1 MMKKQ
6 GGIAKNVNT
15 CMTRGRMVLLL
26 VVMCIQAFF
35 TINTK
40 AADVNNIG
48 NPEYKVK
55 KNLEQTDAFV
65 YAYNA
70 KDYGADANGN
80 QDNTE
85 IFQKLLNKTY
95 ELGGGIVYV
104 PSGRYKVTGTL
115 KIPKGVTL
123 RGDWKKPEEGKQ
135 VTTGTILLA
144 YTGRGGDEYSK
155 PFIEMEPETGCMD
168 LTVWYPEQNGNN
180 ISKYSPTIRL
190 GVDQYTGSYFGN
202 EYTNVKNVTLL
213 NSYIGIIFHYKNGG
227 ASPVINGVY
236 GTPLYKGIDMD
247 RLVDVGRI
255 ENVNFS
261 PNYWAGAGMANAP
274 QKGSSFEKYI
284 YDNATGILMKRNDWS
299 YTCYVN
305 INGYNVGYKSAQ
317 SIEESKSAPNG
328 NHYKFNIKNCKN
340 GIVFDATN
348 YVGILFNDINLYNCK
363 NGIVLKE
370 NTGDVVQFSK
380 TKIASTKYAVYADK
394 TSTTKI
400 LMYNNT
406 INHGLVN
413 IDGGTF
419 VSVGS
424 EFNNKAPQIAIG
436 SLGRISLSGNQFK
449 NSMQVINNS
458 IYKSDF
464 ANANVEFTPV
474 PEFPDNK
481 AKFQSHMP
489 SNLTLYDVTKAPYY
503 AQNSKNHGGGN
514 DCTETIQRALNDASS
529 NGGGIVFL
537 PSGHYRMNGTIV
549 VPSNVELRGATDLST
564 VPHGSGAILES
575 YANKGSKNGTPFIKI
590 SANSGVRGVIVN
602 YPEQIYSLTNGEYH
616 PIDYPYTMQGLGE
629 NVYVINI
636 GIRAATGGLDLSTYR
651 CDNHYVDFLAG
662 HVGKEC
668 VKVGANC
675 RNGIINNLMFN
686 TIVYGCGTESKFGGF
701 PNSPS
706 GDNGPVYTQQLRDL
720 EFLILGDCENETL
733 YNCFPY
739 GAYIGTKIVSQGNG
753 GPQNLMSLGL
763 GIDGSRKSI
772 YFGSGLTGKM
782 DFINNQIVSLNNDQ
796 PITRY
801 IEAEANSKFNVN
813 MYNTD
818 HWGYPEKAVLMG
830 ANCGNLNIYNGNFQM
845 RGYNGC
851 LTADNGSNIKVVSS
865 NFNSHSSRFS
875 TGSNNMSFIG
885 TIADYTNEE
894 KNSFKQCVGCFSSAM
909 EIDGG
914 SQAAGSINRSNWTAT
929 ASVHNENA
937 ALSLDGNLDTQWTT
951 QGQQVPGQWYQ
962 VDMKNNQ
969 DFDLIVTNLGKTGD
983 VPRAYKVKVSNDGT
997 NWRDVASGENNN
1009 IYYVGNQNARYVR
1022 IEQTGNEAHWWA
1034 IYEFYVLKSKSYD
1047 VGAGETVEP
1056 ETPAPTTPA
1065 PTTKVPETTT
1075 PAPTTKMPETTTPL
1089 PTTKVPE
1096 TTTPVPTTKVPETTT
1111 KKSDATTSMPTTKA
1125 PEPTTLAPTTK
1136 TPETATPVLTTEE
1149 SETTI
1154 PAQTTKEAETSP
1166 DVSTTVAPE
1175 TQKSTIGRV
1184 KFKKCKKVRKKLL
1197 KLTWKKISYAKKY
1210 QIKVST
1216 SKKFKKKKTKTYFTK
1231 KKSFILKR
1239 LVRNKKYFIKVR
1251 AVNKEMTGAWSKVLV
1266 KKIK

>member
-26 VVMCIQAFF
+26 VVMCIQALF

-40 AADVNNIG
+40 ASDINNIG
-48 NPEYKVK
+48 NPGYKVK

-168 LTVWYPEQNGNN
+168 LTVWYPEQNGNS

-213 NSYIGIIFHYKNGG
+213 NSYIGILFHYQNGG

-261 PNYWAGAGMANAP
+261 PNYWAGSGMANAP

-348 YVGILFNDINLYNCK
+348 YVGILFNDINLYNCE

-400 LMYNNT
+400 LMYNST

-424 EFNNKAPQIAIG
+424 DFNNKAPQIAIG

-503 AQNSKNHGGGN
+503 AQNSKNNGGGN
-514 DCTETIQRALNDASS
+514 DCTEVIQRALNDASS

-575 YANKGSKNGTPFIKI
+575 YANKGNKNGTPFIKI

-629 NVYVINI
+629 NVYVINV

-675 RNGIINNLMFN
+675 R
-686 TIVYGCGTESKFGGF
+686 
-701 PNSPS
+701 
-706 GDNGPVYTQQLRDL
+706 
-720 EFLILGDCENETL
+720 NETL

-818 HWGYPEKAVLMG
+818 LWGYPEKAVLMG
-830 ANCGNLNIYNGNFQM
+830 ANSGNLNIYNGNFQM

-865 NFNSHSSRFS
+865 NFNSHSSKFS
-875 TGSNNMSFIG
+875 TGSDNMSLIG

-909 EIDGG
+909 EIDGE

-937 ALSLDGNLDTQWTT
+937 ALSLDGNLSTQWTT

-983 VPRAYKVKVSNDGT
+983 VPRAYKVTVSNDGT

-1056 ETPAPTTPA
+1056 ETPETTTPV

-1075 PAPTTKMPETTTPL
+1075 PAPTTKKPEI
-1089 PTTKVPE
+1089 
-1096 TTTPVPTTKVPETTT
+1096 TTPVPTTKVPETTT
-1111 KKSDATTSMPTTKA
+1111 SLPTTKV
-1125 PEPTTLAPTTK
+1125 PETITSEPTTLAPTMK
-1136 TPETATPVLTTEE
+1136 PETTT
-1149 SETTI
+1149 
-1154 PAQTTKEAETSP
+1154 PAQTTKNAETLS
-1166 DVSTTVAPE
+1166 DASTTVAPE
-1175 TQKSTIGRV
+1175 TKKSTTGRV

-1239 LVRNKKYFIKVR
+1239 LVRNKKYFIKAR